1 MVIFSFLLLG
11 PSKTSEALKKR
22 PKFWILDIKVC
33 LKKLGIGSGMYGKSE
48 HEMHM
53 PGSELFTTQ
62 DLRIFEFTI
71 SRILCLQTWS
81 MAVFHPH

>member
-1 MVIFSFLLLG
+1 
-11 PSKTSEALKKR
+11 
-22 PKFWILDIKVC
+22 
-33 LKKLGIGSGMYGKSE
+33 MYGKSE